1 MTNRVIHQLIN
12 ELQHSNEDAPAA
24 VIAPLTVETIDNHV
38 YFYCGV
44 DGDRCLALLRT
55 IREVDAKLRNERVS
69 RSLASANIP
78 PTPIWLHIYSGGGD
92 LFAGLACADQLQR
105 FETPIYSV
113 IEGMCGSAATLI
125 SMACSRRYILPN
137 SFMLVHQLSSVMWG
151 THEQFKDEMKLQE
164 MAMARIVSFYAQRT
178 DVSEMEIREVLKHD
192 MWMSSSEALQAGFVD
207 EILA

>member
-69 RSLASANIP
+69 RSLASATFRRP
-78 PTPIWLHIYSGGGD
+78 H
-92 LFAGLACADQLQR
+92 LAAHLQR
-105 FETPIYSV
+105 RRRSV
-113 IEGMCGSAATLI
+113 CRTRLRRPVAAVRDT
-125 SMACSRRYILPN
+125 
-137 SFMLVHQLSSVMWG
+137 
-151 THEQFKDEMKLQE
+151 DLQ
-164 MAMARIVSFYAQRT
+164 R
-178 DVSEMEIREVLKHD
+178 D
-192 MWMSSSEALQAGFVD
+192 
-207 EILA
+207 